1 MAAALRVGFAGTPP
15 FAATALTAILGA
27 GFRVVTVLTR
37 PDRPRGRGL
46 KLTPSAV
53 KSLAL
58 ERGLALLQPAT
69 LNDQAARAQLAA
81 AALDVLVVA
90 AYGLILP
97 QPALAAPRHGCINIH
112 ASLLPRWRGAAPI
125 QRALLEGDLQTGI
138 SIMQMDAGLDT
149 GALISARAVSIGP
162 RDSAAT
168 LTERLAAVGAEA
180 IVDTLNRLQR
190 DGRVDALPQQEEG
203 ASYARKISRDDAAID
218 WQASALVIDRQVR
231 ALNPVPGAFTAL
243 GGKPIKIWSAEPAA
257 GNSGSPGAVVRADGG
272 SLVIACG
279 EGALAVRELQR
290 AGGRRLNAADFLSGN
305 PIEAGTRVGTTSLN

>member
-1 MAAALRVGFAGTPP
+1 
-15 FAATALTAILGA
+15 LTAILGA

-58 ERGLALLQPAT
+58 ERGLALLQPTT
-69 LNDQAARAQLAA
+69 LNDQAARAELAA

-97 QPALAAPRHGCINIH
+97 QPVLAAPRHGCINIH

-168 LTERLAAVGAEA
+168 LTDRLAAVGAEA
-180 IVDTLNRLQR
+180 IVDTLIRLQR
-190 DGRVDALPQQEEG
+190 DGRVEALPQQEDG
-203 ASYARKISRDDAAID
+203 ASYARKISRDDAAIN
-218 WQASALVIDRQVR
+218 WQASALAIDRQVR
-231 ALNPVPGAFTAL
+231 ALDPVPGAFTVL
-243 GGKPIKIWSAEPAA
+243 GGKPIKIWSSEPQ
-257 GNSGSPGAVVRADGG
+257 GGQFGSPGAVVRADGG
-272 SLVIACG
+272 NLVIACG

-305 PIEAGTRVGTTSLN
+305 PIETGTRVGTTSLN

>member
-1 MAAALRVGFAGTPP
+1 LAAALRVGFAGTPP

-58 ERGLALLQPAT
+58 KRDLALLQPAT
-69 LNDQAARAQLAA
+69 LNDQAARAELAA

-97 QPALAAPRHGCINIH
+97 QPVLAAPRHGCINIH

-125 QRALLEGDLQTGI
+125 QRALLEGDLQTGV

-149 GALISARAVSIGP
+149 GALISARVVSIDP

-180 IVDTLNRLQR
+180 IVDTLIRLQR
-190 DGRVDALPQQEEG
+190 NGRVEALPQQEDG

-218 WQASALVIDRQVR
+218 WQASAVAIDRQVR
-231 ALNPVPGAFTAL
+231 ALDPVPGAFTVL
-243 GGKPIKIWSAEPAA
+243 GGKPIKIWSSEAA
-257 GNSGSPGAVVRADGG
+257 ADHFGSPGTVVRADGG

-290 AGGRRLNAADFLSGN
+290 AGGRRLDAGDFLSGN
-305 PIEAGTRVGTTSLN
+305 PIETGTRVGTTPLD

>member
-58 ERGLALLQPAT
+58 ERDLALLQPAT
-69 LNDQAARAQLAA
+69 LNDQAARAELAT

-97 QPALAAPRHGCINIH
+97 QPVLATPRHGCINIH

-149 GALISARAVSIGP
+149 GALISARVVSIDP

-180 IVDTLNRLQR
+180 IVDTLIRLQR
-190 DGRVDALPQQEEG
+190 DGRVDALPQEDG

-218 WQASALVIDRQVR
+218 WQASALAIDRQVR
-231 ALNPVPGAFTAL
+231 ALDPVPGAFTVL
-243 GGKPIKIWSAEPAA
+243 GGKPIKIWSSEPEA
-257 GNSGSPGAVVRADGG
+257 GHFVSPGAVVRADGG

-305 PIEAGTRVGTTSLN
+305 PIETGTRVGTTALD